1 MDCSGLNDCSEF
13 TMDPLQTLQE
23 GLTTMELEL
32 ILQIRTLADAGVG
45 IKAIARQL
53 DLTPNTVRRY
63 LRGADPGPH
72 PRPNACAA
80 SAPSWSNWPSTST
93 GPSSAETP
101 SSSSRN

>member
-1 MDCSGLNDCSEF
+1 MEGWMDCSGLNDCSEF

-53 DLTPNTVRRY
+53 DLAPNTVRRY
-63 LRGADPGPH
+63 LRGADPEPGLA
-72 PRPNACAA
+72 RG
-80 SAPSWSNWPSTST
+80 SDLVPSFSPAMNLL
-93 GPSSAETP
+93 
-101 SSSSRN
+101 RI